1 MNKIKNIVAIV
12 TASTREIVLGK
23 LKAFDVEERAIAY
36 VAEWFEPLVTW

>member
-1 MNKIKNIVAIV
+1 MNKIKNIIATA

-36 VAEWFEPLVTW
+36 MIEWFEPLVTW